1 MFILMRI
8 LKCSSSWAPN
18 KDHLCTQQTYKASI
32 GKSLD
37 LNPLG
42 ELPDQVSFPAL
53 PFNKCALYITWHACS
68 LANGRLGTK
77 FMLRSPMGLCR

>member
-1 MFILMRI
+1 MFMLMRV

-18 KDHLCTQQTYKASI
+18 KDHLCTQQMYKASI

-42 ELPDQVSFPAL
+42 ESPGQVSFPAL
-53 PFNKCALYITWHACS
+53 PFDNNPACLPS
-68 LANGRLGTK
+68 HKWKIGYKAYA
-77 FMLRSPMGLCR
+77 